1 MSNADMSVLV
11 ARGACYLDLPWGR
24 VHVRTARPSASRGP
38 AGRGSKPL
46 LLLAHQSPLSSRR
59 YRYAL
64 DGMAGFCVPVAVDT
78 PGYGESDR
86 PPSPWGVQDYANVL
100 WHVADAL
107 GHERA
112 WLFGRATGAVFA
124 LHAAALQPNRL
135 AGVMLHGVP
144 VYTADEKADRLAT
157 FAPPY
162 ESSPDGGHLHWI
174 WSRVQSEYPWA
185 DPQLLTELVRDY
197 LSAGPDFADSYRAIW
212 RHDLAAS
219 LSELAPV
226 DLLLT
231 GTHDRIGFMHER
243 AVGSIKHRRAVVL
256 AGATD
261 FVAEQ
266 DPQTFVSTLRAV
278 MGGGGGA

>member
-1 MSNADMSVLV
+1 M
-11 ARGACYLDLPWGR
+11 
-24 VHVRTARPSASRGP
+24 
-38 AGRGSKPL
+38 PL

-64 DGMAGFCVPVAVDT
+64 DGLGDFCVPVAVDT
-78 PGYGESDR
+78 PGYGESDS
-86 PPSPWGVQDYANVL
+86 PPGPWEVADYAKVL

-144 VYTADEKADRLAT
+144 VYTSDEKADRLAT

-162 ESSPDGGHLHWI
+162 EANVDGRHLQWI

-185 DPQLLTELVRDY
+185 DAQLLTELVRDY
-197 LSAGPDFADSYRAIW
+197 LSAGPDFANSYRAIW

-226 DLLLT
+226 DLLMT
-231 GTHDRIGFMHER
+231 GTDDRIGYMHER
-243 AVGSIKHRRAVVL
+243 AVGSIRHRRAVVL
-256 AGATD
+256 PGATD

-266 DPQTFVSTLRAV
+266 DPETFVATLRDV
-278 MGGGGGA
+278 MGAGGAA